1 MNIKQMQK
9 ECEKMQKKIKEMEEN
24 MKKKKEKK
32 INIYI
37 ENEIIKFNQ
46 LTETEKD
53 AKLKELFLLKYN
65 NIENSDIINND
76 LSKKIDLIHKANNI
90 WYMNGN
96 KKDLDNNPNDI
107 TYWNKYKKNGFVLT
121 WNHNN
126 QNDNIYT
133 TLNKDDIICWHVV
146 SGGYNSILRVNGLI
160 HNITENEIDLLNNES
175 EKIKWKQDMVKY
187 NYKVIVIPVE
197 FIESID
203 DKFIKY
209 DNIENYNK
217 DNWIHGFRGPRP
229 IKPKNNNWKNQTIDM
244 LKYMYN
250 SNHISNSD

>member
-1 MNIKQMQK
+1 MNIQELEKQVEQMRIL
-9 ECEKMQKKIKEMEEN
+9 IKE
-24 MKKKKEKK
+24 KEKK
-32 INIYI
+32 INVYI

-46 LTETEKD
+46 LTKIEKD
-53 AKLKELFLLKYN
+53 TKLKELFLLKYN
-65 NIENSDIINND
+65 NIKNSDIINND

-96 KKDLDNNPNDI
+96 IEDCNNTN
-107 TYWNKYKKNGFVLT
+107 YWNAWKNNGFVLT

-133 TLNKDDIICWHVV
+133 TLNKDDIISWHVV
-146 SGGYNSILRVNGLI
+146 GGGYNSILRVNDLI
-160 HNITENEIDLLNNES
+160 HNITEIEIDLIKNEK
-175 EKIKWKQDMVKY
+175 EKIEWKQNMEKN

-203 DKFIKY
+203 DRFIKY